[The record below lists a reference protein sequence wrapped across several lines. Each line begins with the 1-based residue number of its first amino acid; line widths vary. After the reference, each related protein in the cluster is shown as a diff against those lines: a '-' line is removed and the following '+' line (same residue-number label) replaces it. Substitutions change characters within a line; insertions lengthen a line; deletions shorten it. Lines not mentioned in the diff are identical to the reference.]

1 MRDKGITYNEDSQKM
16 AVLNGREEKIM
27 AIVITNGEYYINLNQ
42 VGEHR
47 KTKDIAQAIQ
57 YKSAREAISYMYK
70 APAKTDGY
78 YVYDT
83 IADCVVWKR
92 LTEEEK
98 IALQER
104 KNVITN
110 VKRRNNGRIKRKQYS
125 QATRKLIYQKYDG
138 RCQLCGRRILFSEL
152 SLDHHIPLAMGG
164 MDDISNLIAT
174 CIPCN
179 QFKSNIAPELF
190 EGRINEIFIYQMSK
204 KYGNKLRWK
213 IISRWLCRM
222 TL

>member
-1 MRDKGITYNEDSQKM
+1 M

-27 AIVITNGEYYINLNQ
+27 AIVITNGEYYIYLNQ

-83 IADCVVWKR
+83 ITDCVVWKR
-92 LTEEEK
+92 LTPEEK
-98 IALQER
+98 IELQEQ
-104 KNVITN
+104 KNGIGN
-110 VKRRNNGRIKRKQYS
+110 VKRRNNGRIKRKKYS
-125 QATRKLIYQKYDG
+125 QATRKLIYNKYDG
-138 RCQLCGRRILFSEL
+138 RCQLCGRKILFSEM
-152 SLDHHIPLAMGG
+152 SLDHHIALSMGG
-164 MDDISNLIAT
+164 VDDVSNLECT
-174 CIPCN
+174 CLSCN

-190 EGRINEIFIYQMSK
+190 EDRINDIFMYQMSK

-213 IISRWLCRM
+213 IISRWLHRM

>member
-1 MRDKGITYNEDSQKM
+1 MRDKGNTYNGDSQKM

-27 AIVITNGEYYINLNQ
+27 AIVITNGEYYIYLNQ

-83 IADCVVWKR
+83 ITDCVVWKR
-92 LTEEEK
+92 LTPEEK
-98 IALQER
+98 IELQEQ
-104 KNVITN
+104 KNGIGN
-110 VKRRNNGRIKRKQYS
+110 VKRRNNGRIKRKKYS
-125 QATRKLIYQKYDG
+125 QATRKLIYNKYDG
-138 RCQLCGRRILFSEL
+138 RCQLCGRKILFSEM
-152 SLDHHIPLAMGG
+152 SLDHHIALSMGG
-164 MDDISNLIAT
+164 VDDVSNLECT
-174 CIPCN
+174 CLSCN

-190 EGRINEIFIYQMSK
+190 EDRINDIFMYQMSK

-213 IISRWLCRM
+213 IISRWLHRM